1 MIVCA
6 KEVKALQI
14 ISAGVPWKCHD
25 THPKS
30 EAESNTFMLLTKMLH
45 AVINSRTSM
54 AVSQMHPGKLPCVDA
69 LQAAEANKWRG

>member
-30 EAESNTFMLLTKMLH
+30 EAESNTFMLLTVGQAWLSAKC
-45 AVINSRTSM
+45 IQENSR
-54 AVSQMHPGKLPCVDA
+54 VWMHYRQQRQISGEVDTV
-69 LQAAEANKWRG
+69 LS